1 MDDSLDRLFIEPF
14 NNLLERLVG
23 FLPHLLI
30 AAIIFIAGLVLAFIV
45 KYIVRTI
52 LRGGGIDRRSEK
64 WGLSAQFRKWGIT
77 GEFSDVI
84 GRIVFWLLVL
94 FFITLSLNALEVEA
108 LNDLLSRFFLYLP
121 NFFVALIIMFL
132 GYILSNFFGRA
143 ALVWAVNS
151 GLRAARL
158 ISKSVQFLVLLLAV
172 TMALEQLGIGQ
183 TAILMLFTILF
194 GGVVL
199 GFSIAFGLG
208 GRHAA
213 RKYIEGRLGKGAKEA
228 RDEIEHL

>member
-1 MDDSLDRLFIEPF
+1 MNDSIDRLVVEPFRNLLDRV
-14 NNLLERLVG
+14 LE
-23 FLPHLLI
+23 FLPHLLF
-30 AAIIFIAGLVLAFIV
+30 AAIIFIAGLVLAFII
-45 KYIVRTI
+45 KYIVRAA

-64 WGLSAQFRKWGIT
+64 WGVSAQLHKWRIQ
-77 GEFSDVI
+77 GEFSDLI
-84 GRIVFWLLVL
+84 GRIVFWLLVF
-94 FFITLSLNALEVEA
+94 FFITISLNALDVEE
-108 LNDLLSRFFLYLP
+108 LNNLLSRFFLYLP
-121 NFFVALIIMFL
+121 NFFVALIIIFA
-132 GYILSNFFGRA
+132 GYILSNFLARA

-213 RKYIEGRLGKGAKEA
+213 RRYIEERLGKET